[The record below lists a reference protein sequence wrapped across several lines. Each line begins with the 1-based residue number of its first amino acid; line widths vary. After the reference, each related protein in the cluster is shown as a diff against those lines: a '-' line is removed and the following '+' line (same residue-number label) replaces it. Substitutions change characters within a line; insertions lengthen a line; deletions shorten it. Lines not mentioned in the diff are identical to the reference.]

1 MYIVPLAGLEPLAS
15 IQQKAQP
22 AGQPGAGGLVPF
34 ADLLDEARQNLAQ
47 SQAQV
52 QTDVHDLL
60 TGQASD
66 LHQLTIDA
74 AIQQASVEMTVQLTS
89 RAVSAYK
96 EILQMQI

>member
-15 IQQKAQP
+15 IQQKAQ
-22 AGQPGAGGLVPF
+22 ATRQPGAEGLVPF

-52 QTDVHDLL
+52 QADVHDLL
-60 TGQASD
+60 TGQSSD

>member
-1 MYIVPLAGLEPLAS
+1 MYIVPLAGLEPLTS
-15 IQQKAQP
+15 IQQKTQLAQ
-22 AGQPGAGGLVPF
+22 QPGAEGIVPF

-52 QTDVHDLL
+52 QADVYDLL
-60 TGQASD
+60 TGGSTD

-74 AIQQASVEMTVQLTS
+74 AMQQASVEMTVQLTS

>member
-15 IQQKAQP
+15 IQQKAQQTQ
-22 AGQPGAGGLVPF
+22 QPGAGGLVPF
-34 ADLLDEARQNLAQ
+34 ADLLEEAQQSLAQ

-60 TGQASD
+60 TGQATD

>member
-15 IQQKAQP
+15 IQQQAQTVR
-22 AGQPGAGGLVPF
+22 QPGAGGLVPF

-52 QTDVHDLL
+52 QADVHDLL
-60 TGQASD
+60 TGQSSD

-74 AIQQASVEMTVQLTS
+74 AIQQSAVEMTVQLTS